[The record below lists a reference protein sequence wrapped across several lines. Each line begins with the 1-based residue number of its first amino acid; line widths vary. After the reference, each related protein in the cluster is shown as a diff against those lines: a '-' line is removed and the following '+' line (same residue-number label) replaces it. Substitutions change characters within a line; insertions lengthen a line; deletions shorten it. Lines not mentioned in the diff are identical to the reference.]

1 MSHVMSHHTHLL
13 ELEVIFN
20 ALNQIVSR
28 ILHNRKILS
37 KTSSKPRGIAY
48 SSETTVIT
56 DMITFYT
63 RNARF
68 SISIPRNCP
77 YTTKYADK
85 TIYTKNCVLKIVYY
99 SINGLVSTTD
109 AKPLIQS
116 SNFHKRG
123 NLFARNKSGD
133 ILQSKTR
140 NINLPNV

>member
-1 MSHVMSHHTHLL
+1 
-13 ELEVIFN
+13 
-20 ALNQIVSR
+20 
-28 ILHNRKILS
+28 
-37 KTSSKPRGIAY
+37 
-48 SSETTVIT
+48 
-56 DMITFYT
+56 MITFYT

-68 SISIPRNCP
+68 PTFIPGNYT

-116 SNFHKRG
+116 SSNFHKRG
-123 NLFARNKSGD
+123 NIFARNKSGD
-133 ILQSKTR
+133 ILRSKTR